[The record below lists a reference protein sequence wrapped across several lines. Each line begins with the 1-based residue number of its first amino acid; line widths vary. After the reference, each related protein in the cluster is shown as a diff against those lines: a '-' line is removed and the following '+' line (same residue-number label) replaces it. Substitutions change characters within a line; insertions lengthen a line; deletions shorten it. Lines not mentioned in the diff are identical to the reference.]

1 MSKVSYKAWSLLFES
16 GKKYQI
22 NKDRYLLFEEA
33 RKAFRGEAI
42 IRLSED
48 PVEEDNDSFKKIL
61 NQNSVQLLNRFD
73 SLIQQ
78 EKRLLKH
85 CLSHIINLSNPE
97 LAALFQ
103 QQMPQLYIQNLSEEE
118 VTYETVKNELKITG
132 SLSTSLTLNDE
143 ISFLEQMKQTFN
155 AIFINMAS
163 SRKRKRHA
171 ECTNVDKATN
181 LLDLVIGA
189 DDLYT
194 EPGETTSN
202 ATKMVRVANEHFSGW
217 SSGSTSSTSNL
228 GGRKTD
234 ILLMGNDEISKINGQ
249 SRRKIF
255 VSLTKDKWH

>member
-22 NKDRYLLFEEA
+22 NKDRYLLFEET

-61 NQNSVQLLNRFD
+61 NQKSVQLLNRFD

-85 CLSHIINLSNPE
+85 CLSHIIDLSNPE

-103 QQMPQLYIQNLSEEE
+103 QQMPQLYSHE

-163 SRKRKRHA
+163 SRKRNRHA

-202 ATKMVRVANEHFSGW
+202 ATKMVRVANDHFFGW

-234 ILLMGNDEISKINGQ
+234 ILLMGNDEILKINGQ